1 MMKNPNGYGSVI
13 KMSGNRRRPFGVRIT
28 VGRKDDGR
36 QIYKYIGYY
45 ATRPEAMIAL
55 AEYNKA
61 PYDLDANSI
70 TFADVYNRYVDSI
83 TLSAQIAKMH
93 RTSFKQ
99 CDVLHSIKFKDIRKV
114 HLQSAVDKQETHSA
128 KKNAAMLF
136 RKLFAFAIEND
147 IVQKDYAQ
155 FVTLPPQPKKTPK
168 LPFNREEVN
177 LLWDNIG
184 NVNAEIL
191 LMLCYSGM
199 RIMELLNLE
208 KEQINLAE
216 NYIITGSKTEAG
228 KNRYIPIHPRT
239 KPLFEKHYQNTS
251 KWLILNKFGTKPIR
265 YDSFL
270 KKRYKILEETLSF
283 RKGLSPHSTR
293 HFFISELHR
302 LGADKIAV
310 QKIVGHKGDDI
321 TEYTYTHID
330 KAYLHDIVSL
340 IE

>member
-1 MMKNPNGYGSVI
+1 MRNPNGYGSII

-28 VGRKDDGR
+28 IGRKDNGS

-45 ATRPEAMIAL
+45 TTRQEAMIAL

-61 PYDLDANSI
+61 PYDLDANSL
-70 TFADVYNRYVDSI
+70 TFADVFNRFCDGS
-83 TLSAQIAKMH
+83 SFSDKIAKIH
-93 RTSFKQ
+93 RTSFNQ
-99 CDVLHSIKFKDIRKV
+99 CPELHSLLFKNIRKV
-114 HLQSAVDKQETHSA
+114 HLQSAIDKQETPTA

-136 RKLFAFAIEND
+136 RKLFAFAVEND
-147 IVQKDYAQ
+147 VVQKDYAQ
-155 FVTLPPQPKKTPK
+155 YISTPPQPKKTPK
-168 LPFNREEVN
+168 LPFKREEID

-184 NVNAEIL
+184 DVNAEIL

-208 KEQINLAE
+208 KTQINLAE

-228 KNRYIPIHPRT
+228 RDRYIPIHPRT
-239 KPLFEKHYQNTS
+239 KPLIEKHYQNPT
-251 KWLILNKFGTKPIR
+251 KWLIVNVNGTKPIR

-270 KKRYKILEETLSF
+270 SKRYRKLERKLSL

-310 QKIVGHKGDDI
+310 QKIVGHKGDDV
-321 TEYTYTHID
+321 TEQTYTHID
-330 KAYLHDIVSL
+330 KTYLHDIVSL

>member
-1 MMKNPNGYGSVI
+1 MKNPNGYGSVI
-13 KMSGNRRRPFGVRIT
+13 KMSGNRRKPFGVRIT
-28 VGRKDDGR
+28 IGRKDDGR

-61 PYDLDANSI
+61 PYDLDANSL
-70 TFADVYNRYVDSI
+70 TFTDVFNRYIESI
-83 TLSAQIAKMH
+83 SLSDKIAKIL
-93 RTSFKQ
+93 RTSFNQ
-99 CDVLHSIKFKDIRKV
+99 CAELHFLKFKDIRKV
-114 HLQSAVDKQETHSA
+114 HLQSAIDKQITHTA

-147 IVQKDYAQ
+147 VVQKDYAQ
-155 FVTLPPQPKKTPK
+155 FVTLPTQPKKTPK
-168 LPFNREEVN
+168 QPFEREEIN

-184 NVNAEIL
+184 DVNAEIL

-208 KEQINLAE
+208 KTQINLAE

-228 KNRYIPIHPRT
+228 RDRYIPIHPRT
-239 KPLFEKHYQNTS
+239 KPLFEKHYQNSS
-251 KWLILNKFGTKPIR
+251 KWLIVNVNGTKPIR

-270 KKRYKILEETLSF
+270 SKRYRKLEKQLSL

-310 QKIVGHKGDDI
+310 QKIVGHKGDDV